1 MISFFNDY
9 FHNLFSEYW
18 LNNTNTFR
26 GNEPNASV
34 PKENID
40 TLLSKIFP
48 VLQKVAENFP
58 EKWKSI
64 LPQYK
69 ICSES

>member
-1 MISFFNDY
+1 MIISITCF
-9 FHNLFSEYW
+9 
-18 LNNTNTFR
+18 LNIDWKNTNTFR

-34 PKENID
+34 LKENID